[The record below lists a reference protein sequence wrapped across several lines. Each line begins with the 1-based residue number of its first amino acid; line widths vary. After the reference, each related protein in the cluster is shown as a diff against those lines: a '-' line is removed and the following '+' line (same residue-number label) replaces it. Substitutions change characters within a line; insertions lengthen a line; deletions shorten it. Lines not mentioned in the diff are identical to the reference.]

1 MLTVRQEWL
10 DRLITIVGNVIDNLS
25 EGKLKEQL
33 PLDFHAERAA
43 FAPLEAFGRCMLGLA
58 PWLEADSATL
68 EIRERVLQA
77 NWREKVLLC
86 MDKATDPASPDF
98 MNFHAG
104 HQPLVDAAFLAHA
117 ILRAPKALGASMP
130 EKTRRQ
136 LAAALRSSRIISPG
150 STNWLFFSAMV
161 EAGLFM
167 LGEEYDMLRVLYALR
182 SFRSWYKGDGMYGD
196 GPFFHFDYYNSFVIH
211 PMYVDLVKLL
221 ADEHHEIRAMRTEV
235 NARAAR
241 YASIL
246 ERMIGPEGSYPV
258 VGRSMWSLIL
268 PGAISVYNLI
278 VARTFIVSSIP
289 GELLEASQIDGCSD
303 VRYYLSI
310 VLPLSGAII
319 AVEALFY
326 AVGHWNAYFNAMI
339 YLSKRSLYPLTLYLR
354 EILMASNIDPS
365 TVTDP
370 ELQARLIDMVG
381 IIKYALIV
389 VAVVPVLL
397 FYPFVQK
404 YFVKGVMIGSVK
416 G

>member
-1 MLTVRQEWL
+1 MDRFKNYSACDKAFLFVVILVLTL
-10 DRLITIVGNVIDNLS
+10 FFITVLYPCIFVVSASFSSGTAVQS
-25 EGKLKEQL
+25 
-33 PLDFHAERAA
+33 
-43 FAPLEAFGRCMLGLA
+43 GRVVLFPVDL
-58 PWLEADSATL
+58 TL
-68 EIRERVLQA
+68 EGYKTVLNTPTVWVGYRNSIFYTVVGTLINLA
-77 NWREKVLLC
+77 LTMTAAYCLSRKDLPGC
-86 MDKATDPASPDF
+86 
-98 MNFHAG
+98 NFIM
-104 HQPLVDAAFLAHA
+104 LAFTFT
-117 ILRAPKALGASMP
+117 M
-130 EKTRRQ
+130 
-136 LAAALRSSRIISPG
+136 
-150 STNWLFFSAMV
+150 FFS
-161 EAGLFM
+161 G
-167 LGEEYDMLRVLYALR
+167 G
-182 SFRSWYKGDGMYGD
+182 
-196 GPFFHFDYYNSFVIH
+196 II
-211 PMYVDLVKLL
+211 PMYIQVRNLKLL
-221 ADEHHEIRAMRTEV
+221 NT
-235 NARAAR
+235 
-241 YASIL
+241 
-246 ERMIGPEGSYPV
+246 
-258 VGRSMWSLIL
+258 MWSLIL